1 MSDFREIRVID
12 CTLRDGAYRLP
23 QGFTAGETAR
33 LAAGLE
39 ATGIPVVELGHGL
52 GLGAPVRGLAPCGD
66 SDEAY
71 LRAGRG
77 ALGRARMA
85 ALAIPGIAAPDDL
98 RRAAYLGLDVLR
110 IGIDVLRAEE
120 AAPYLAEGRRLG
132 LETHASLLKASM
144 TDPEGFARQAARMA
158 EAGAQHIGLYDSAGA
173 LLPGQV
179 AAMLQAARAEVAVGL
194 AFHGHNNLG
203 LAVANSLAAVAAGA
217 ATVDCT
223 LRGVGRS
230 AGNAATETFLLAAR
244 RAGLAVAGDFAALGR
259 MSQAEILPR
268 FGPVEGSPEDAGM
281 GFAGLH
287 SDGLVLVREVA
298 AARRIDPLTLLL
310 ALAARPPVAR
320 LTRQAVEEAA
330 APLPSAP
337 VSVTA
342 SLVAAGPA

>member
-1 MSDFREIRVID
+1 MSDFRAIRIID

-23 QGFTAGETAR
+23 NGFSAAETAR
-33 LAAGLE
+33 IAAGLE
-39 ATGIPVVELGHGL
+39 AAGMLVVELGHGL
-52 GLGAPVRGLAPCGD
+52 GLGAPAKGLSPTGD

-77 ALGRARMA
+77 ALERARMA
-85 ALAIPGIAAPDDL
+85 ALAIPGIAALDDL
-98 RRAAYLGLDVLR
+98 RRAADLGLEILR
-110 IGIDVLRAEE
+110 IGIDILRAEE
-120 AAPYLAEGRRLG
+120 ALPYLAEGRRLG

-144 TDPEGFARQAARMA
+144 VGPDGFARAALRMA
-158 EAGAQHIGLYDSAGA
+158 EGGAQHIGLYDSAGA
-173 LLPGQV
+173 LLPAQV
-179 AAMLQAARAEVAVGL
+179 AAMVAAARAEVAVGL

-203 LAVANSLAAVAAGA
+203 LAIANSLAAVEAGA

-230 AGNAATETFLLAAR
+230 AGNAATEVFVLAAR
-244 RAGLAVAGDFAALGR
+244 RAGLVVPGDFVALGR
-259 MSQAEILPR
+259 MSQEDILPV
-268 FGPVEGSPEDAGM
+268 FGPIEIAPEEAGM

-298 AARRIDPLTLLL
+298 AARRIAPLTLLL

-330 APLPSAP
+330 APL
-337 VSVTA
+337 A
-342 SLVAAGPA
+342 SLSAALP